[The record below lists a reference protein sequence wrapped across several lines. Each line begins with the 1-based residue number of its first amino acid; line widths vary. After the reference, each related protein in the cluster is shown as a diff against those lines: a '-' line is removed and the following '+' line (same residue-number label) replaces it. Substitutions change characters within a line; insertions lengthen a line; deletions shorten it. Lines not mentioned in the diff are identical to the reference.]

1 MNYFIWIF
9 LGLLALIL
17 TLYIVFYIK
26 KIKAPKIVF
35 SFLIIPFA
43 TAFIISLL
51 NERYPDSL
59 RIIQIQILAALFTE
73 IPMLL
78 QLNKTKNLKF
88 LALLSYLLILAAW
101 NMLYFPTIYLIRIP
115 SWFSAFFIIIMITL
129 FGSFCFITKTKSF
142 FLFLFYAAAFFAG
155 GWLLYTAL
163 AELIFSHRLYSL
175 LLTIGSI
182 TTLFQLLI
190 YASEMTL
197 ISKKYSQPL
206 LESCYLLSFAIVS
219 AAGILMIY

>member
-9 LGLLALIL
+9 LGLLTLIL
-17 TLYIVFYIK
+17 TLYIIFYIK
-26 KIKAPKIVF
+26 KIKSPKIVF

-43 TAFIISLL
+43 SAFIISLL

-78 QLNKTKNLKF
+78 QLNKTKKLKP
-88 LALLSYLLILAAW
+88 LALLSYLLILVSW

-115 SWFSAFFIIIMITL
+115 SWFSVIFIIIMIAL
-129 FGSFCFITKTKSF
+129 FGCFCFIAKTKSF
-142 FLFLFYAAAFFAG
+142 PLCLFYAITFFAG

-163 AELIFSHRLYSL
+163 AELIFSHRLYSV

-182 TTLFQLLI
+182 STLFQLLI
-190 YASEMTL
+190 YASEISI
-197 ISKKYSQPL
+197 ISKKYSQL
-206 LESCYLLSFAIVS
+206 IFETGYLLSFAIVS
-219 AAGILMIY
+219 AAGILMIF